1 MPDKNELVRMIKKT
15 YLGKMALNYKNR
27 LILGWFSA
35 GCLVGL
41 TFGYSI
47 SRIVNRVYKDNIGSK
62 HTE

>member
-1 MPDKNELVRMIKKT
+1 MPDKNEIVRMIKKT

-35 GCLVGL
+35 GCLVGI
-41 TFGYSI
+41 TFGFGTSYL
-47 SRIVNRVYKDNIGSK
+47 VHRVYNNIRSK

>member
-1 MPDKNELVRMIKKT
+1 MPDNNEIVRMIKKT

-35 GCLVGL
+35 GCLVGI
-41 TFGYSI
+41 TFGFGTSYL
-47 SRIVNRVYKDNIGSK
+47 VHRVYNNIRSK